1 MTQLPCTRRLNGL
14 RGTTIRTSLSSVLQ
28 LLARLTQE
36 AVIHLATDGSRG
48 ATATLAQSLS
58 SRASA
63 HSTSSARASNQPRVD
78 PSSTNKTRMYEN
90 TLDSAT
96 SVEDQGTRHRSV
108 SLSCSRMAEVTTL
121 VESSRNL
128 ITGWDQAHIIRE
140 TNERAAH
147 EE

>member
-1 MTQLPCTRRLNGL
+1 MTRNFP
-14 RGTTIRTSLSSVLQ
+14 SSILQ

-48 ATATLAQSLS
+48 ATANLVRSLS

-63 HSTSSARASNQPRVD
+63 PSTSSDRANNQPRVG
-78 PSSTNKTRMYEN
+78 PSSTYKTRMYEN
-90 TLDSAT
+90 SPDSAT
-96 SVEDQGTRHRSV
+96 FAEDQGTRHQSV
-108 SLSCSRMAEVTTL
+108 SPGRSRTAEVTSL

-140 TNERAAH
+140 TNERAAC